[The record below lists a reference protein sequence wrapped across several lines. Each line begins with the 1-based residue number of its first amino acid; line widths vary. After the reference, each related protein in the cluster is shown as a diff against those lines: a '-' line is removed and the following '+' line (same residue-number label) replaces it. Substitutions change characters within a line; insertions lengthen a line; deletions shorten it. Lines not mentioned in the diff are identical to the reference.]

1 MDTLQGIA
9 PWLRVAWWRLRGSLW
24 FLPSILV
31 ALATFAAIALVEI
44 GDVYD
49 LHLRERWPR
58 IFGVG
63 AEGSRGL
70 LSAIATAML
79 TVAGT
84 MFSVTLAVLSL
95 AASQYSPRVLRTF
108 ISDRPTQFV
117 LGFFVAVFAYCLIVL
132 RTIRGGGDEFVPS
145 LAVLGGI
152 VLGFVGVALLVY
164 FIHHLAVSIEISTI
178 LERLTIGTGEA
189 ILDLFPEPLGEGADE
204 AADARGGPDGPWT
217 AVLAPGSGYVVSLDN
232 ASLLAVARE
241 LGRIVRMECGI
252 GAFVV
257 RGQALISL
265 HGPEAVEERAAKRLA
280 RCFSLD
286 RQRTIEQDAA
296 FGMQQIS
303 DVALRAL
310 STGMNDQSTAT
321 LCVDRLSELLVL
333 LARRRIVTRLRRDGQ
348 ALQVVAVGPDF
359 EALVTVAF
367 RDLCENAAG
376 KPLVLGR
383 IVDALERVARETSN
397 PHRRAVLAAMLERVA
412 GCVRRSVVVPR
423 DREALL
429 ESVAALQTRLASGGA
444 SRGENAQAT

>member
-1 MDTLQGIA
+1 MDSLQGMA
-9 PWLRVAWWRLRGSLW
+9 AWLRVAWWRLRGSLW

-31 ALATFAAIALVEI
+31 ACATFAAIALVEL

-49 LHLRERWPR
+49 LALRERWPR

-70 LSAIATAML
+70 LSAIATGML

-117 LGFFVAVFAYCLIVL
+117 LGFFVAAFAYCLIVL
-132 RTIRGGGDEFVPS
+132 RTIRGGSEEFVPS

-152 VLGFVGVALLVY
+152 ALGFVGVGLLVY
-164 FIHHLAVSIEISTI
+164 FIHHLAVSIEVSTI
-178 LERLTIGTGEA
+178 LERLTAGTREA
-189 ILDLFPEPLGEGADE
+189 ILDLFPDPLGEGADE
-204 AADARGGPDGPWT
+204 AAGARGGPEGPWT
-217 AVLAPGSGYVVSLDN
+217 VVPAPGSGYIVSLDN
-232 ASLLAVARE
+232 PSLVAAARE
-241 LGRIVRMECGI
+241 LGRVVRMESGI
-252 GAFVV
+252 GDFVV
-257 RGQALISL
+257 RGQALVSL
-265 HGPEAVEERAAKRLA
+265 QGTEAVEERAAKRLA

-310 STGMNDQSTAT
+310 STAMNDQSTAM

-333 LARRRIVTRLRRDGQ
+333 LARRRIVSRLRRDEE
-348 ALQVVAVGPDF
+348 ALRVVAAGPDF
-359 EALVTVAF
+359 EGLASVAYAE
-367 RDLCENAAG
+367 LCENAAG

-383 IVDALERVARETSN
+383 IVEGLRRVARETHS
-397 PHRRAVLAAMLERVA
+397 PQRRAVLAALLERVV
-412 GCVRRSVVVPR
+412 GCARRSVVVPI

-429 ESVAALQTRLASGGA
+429 GSAAALERELGRPSTRA
-444 SRGENAQAT
+444 